1 MSFSKIKLFKE
12 KVSVAD
18 AEWSLLTFDD
28 NSQRF
33 ADYLYQKYE
42 IPNILVPYL
51 SFNGITIEKFDD
63 YFSPKLKIYCLN
75 HFYLKILKK
84 E

>member
-33 ADYLYQKYE
+33 ADYLYQKYQ

-51 SFNGITIEKFDD
+51 LFNGITIEKFDD
-63 YFSPKLKIYCLN
+63 YFSPKLKNLLPEPFFI
-75 HFYLKILKK
+75 
-84 E
+84 

>member
-63 YFSPKLKIYCLN
+63 YFSPKLKKLLPEP
-75 HFYLKILKK
+75 FLFKDL